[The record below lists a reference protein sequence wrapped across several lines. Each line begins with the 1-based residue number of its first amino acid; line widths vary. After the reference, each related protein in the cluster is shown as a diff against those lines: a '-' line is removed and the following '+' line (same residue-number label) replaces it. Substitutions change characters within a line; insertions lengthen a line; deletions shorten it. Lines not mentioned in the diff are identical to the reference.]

1 MPPDWPPAC
10 GPTWVDRARVRY
22 KGRMANSTD
31 KPTPDQ
37 PTSDQPAAEEDE
49 TQRKFREALER
60 KNAKNKAA
68 HGEDHL
74 SGHGVG
80 YAANDTRKRQFRR
93 KSGG

>member
-1 MPPDWPPAC
+1 VTR
-10 GPTWVDRARVRY
+10 GRVRY
-22 KGRMANSTD
+22 KGRMANSSD
-31 KPTPDQ
+31 KPT
-37 PTSDQPAAEEDE
+37 TASTDQPAAEEDE

>member
-1 MPPDWPPAC
+1 
-10 GPTWVDRARVRY
+10 
-22 KGRMANSTD
+22 MAKSTD
-31 KPTPDQ
+31 QPTPDE
-37 PTSDQPAAEEDE
+37 PTADQEPTVAPVADEDE

-60 KNAKNKAA
+60 KNAKNKKA